1 MLEAG
6 IKGRKELVVT
16 NALTAKE
23 YASGDALVYATPA
36 LVALAEGT
44 ALESVRPELEEGQ
57 ATVGTNVNIDHI
69 AATPVGMKV
78 WCESE
83 LIEVDRRRLVFK
95 IEVFDECEKVA
106 EGTHERFIIFSEKF
120 QAKADAKLNR

>member
-16 NALTAKE
+16 NELTAKE

-36 LVALAEGT
+36 LIALAEGT
-44 ALESVRPELEEGQ
+44 ALESVKPYLEDGRS
-57 ATVGTNVNIDHI
+57 TVGTNVNISHL

-83 LIEVDRRRLVFK
+83 LTEVDRRRLVFR
-95 IEVFDECEKVA
+95 IDVYDECGKVA
-106 EGTHERFIIFSEKF
+106 EGTHERFIIDSGKF
-120 QAKADAKLNR
+120 QAKAEAKLQR